1 MIKKVIFS
9 KTEQLRTSAWY
20 LFAKFA
26 LWHVPC
32 DIWKLFSAES
42 ELRSRALGAKHL
54 RESELRAGS
63 SRRQV
68 KPVQKITV
76 VPELSHESQPGAR
89 KCNFLKCKK

>member
-42 ELRSRALGAKHL
+42 ELR
-54 RESELRAGS
+54 AGS